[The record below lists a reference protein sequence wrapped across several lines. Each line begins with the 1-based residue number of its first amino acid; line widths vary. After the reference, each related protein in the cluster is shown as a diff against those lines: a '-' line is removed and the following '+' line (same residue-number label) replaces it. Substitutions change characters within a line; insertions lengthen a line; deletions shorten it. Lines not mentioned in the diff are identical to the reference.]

1 MHKASDFL
9 FYNNAFIYQVLC
21 ILIYRRRNLYSVL
34 LYVQSVKLI
43 LIFIENYNFL
53 KITKHPDKARP
64 GKQDKTRR
72 HPDKNAYACQIIL
85 ISETQT
91 TLPVCHYGSIMP

>member
-1 MHKASDFL
+1 MLSYTKYFVYSYTVDVVFT
-9 FYNNAFIYQVLC
+9 
-21 ILIYRRRNLYSVL
+21 LYSLLL

-43 LIFIENYNFL
+43 LIFIENYDLL

-72 HPDKNAYACQIIL
+72 HPEKNAYACQIIL